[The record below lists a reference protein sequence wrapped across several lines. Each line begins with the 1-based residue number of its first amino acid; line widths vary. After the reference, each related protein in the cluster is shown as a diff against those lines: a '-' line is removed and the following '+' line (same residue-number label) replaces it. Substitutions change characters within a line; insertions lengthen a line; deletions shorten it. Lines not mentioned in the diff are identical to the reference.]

1 MRRIFL
7 IVLGVIWAFNL
18 KAQVTIEEC
27 VAKAE
32 DNYPLISKYG
42 LLESTRDID
51 LSEINNSWLPRV
63 GVYGQ
68 VTGQNV
74 VPAFP
79 KYLSDML
86 DQMGQNMKG
95 LGKVQY
101 KIGVD
106 VSQNI
111 WDGGTS
117 KARREVARAQEA
129 ASKSALDVE
138 LYTVRQRVESVFFA
152 ILLTEEQ
159 IEQSE
164 ITLNLLQKNLEQLR
178 SKVRNGVAMQSDA
191 DMVEAQALVV
201 RQNIAQAKSAMEGY
215 RDVLQLF
222 IGESIK
228 DKKLTRPSAEMPL
241 SNENK
246 RPELK
251 LFERRLQVNEATQ
264 RLTDTSLIPKI
275 GMFAQAYYGY
285 PGFDYFKSMMNRNL
299 SFNILAG
306 VKASWNIDSFYSKK
320 NTHSRT
326 IVKAQEIEADKELF
340 LFNNDIQSASQKEA
354 IRGLR
359 EVMMDDARII
369 QLRGN
374 VRRAAESQLANGIID
389 ATALLTKI
397 SDENIA
403 QLNARLHEI
412 QLIKEIYNLK
422 YTLNSSFAGER

>member
-1 MRRIFL
+1 MRKI
-7 IVLGVIWAFNL
+7 IGVLLSGLFSTFATH
-18 KAQVTIEEC
+18 AQISIEEC

-32 DNYPLISKYG
+32 ANYPIINKYG
-42 LLESTRDID
+42 LIESTRDID
-51 LSEINNSWLPRV
+51 LAEINNSWLPRI

-79 KYLSDML
+79 QTLTGVL
-86 DQMGQNMKG
+86 DQMGQRPKG

-106 VSQNI
+106 LSQNL
-111 WDGGTS
+111 WDGGAS
-117 KARREVARAQEA
+117 KARREMARVQEEA
-129 ASKSALDVE
+129 GKSALDVE
-138 LYTVRQRVESVFFA
+138 LYAVRQRVESVFFA

-159 IEQSE
+159 IAQSE
-164 ITLNLLQKNLEQLR
+164 ITCGLLQENLKQLQ

-191 DMVEAQALVV
+191 DMVEAQILSMK
-201 RQNIAQAKSAMEGY
+201 QSIAQAKSSVQGY

-222 IGESIK
+222 IGEELP
-228 DKKLTRPSAEMPL
+228 DGKLSRPSAEMPI
-241 SNENK
+241 NYENH
-246 RPELK
+246 RPELTM
-251 LFERRLQVNEATQ
+251 FEKRQLVNNAADH
-264 RLTDTSLIPKI
+264 LSDTSLMPKI

-285 PGFDYFKSMMNRNL
+285 PGLDYFKSMMNRNL

-320 NTHSRT
+320 NNRKRT
-326 IVKAQEIEADKELF
+326 MLNALDISSDKELF
-340 LFNNDIQSASQKEA
+340 LFNIDLQTASQKEA
-354 IRGLR
+354 IRGLQ
-359 EVMMDDARII
+359 EVMAEDDRII
-369 QLRGN
+369 ELRGR
-374 VRRAAESQLANGIID
+374 VRRAAESQLANGVID

-397 SDENIA
+397 SDENVA

-422 YTLNSSFAGER
+422 FTLNQ

>member
-1 MRRIFL
+1 MKFVNKKIFF
-7 IVLGVIWAFNL
+7 IILGVILALNL
-18 KAQVTIEEC
+18 KAQITIEEC
-27 VAKAE
+27 ISKAE
-32 DNYPLISKYG
+32 ANYPVISKYH
-42 LLESTRDID
+42 LLEATCDID
-51 LSEINNSWLPRV
+51 LSEINNSWLPRI

-74 VPAFP
+74 VPSFP
-79 KYLSDML
+79 KSLIGML
-86 DQMGQNMKG
+86 DQMGQSMRG

-101 KIGVD
+101 KVGVD

-111 WDGGTS
+111 WDGGAS
-117 KARREVARAQEA
+117 RARREVARAQHEV
-129 ASKSALDVE
+129 SKFALDVE
-138 LYTVRQRVESVFFA
+138 MYSVRQRVESIFFA

-164 ITLNLLQKNLEQLR
+164 ITLNLLQKNIEQLQ

-191 DMVEAQALVV
+191 DMLEAQALTLK
-201 RQNIAQAKSAMEGY
+201 QGIKLAKSASECY
-215 RDVLQLF
+215 RDALGIF
-222 IGESIK
+222 IGENIK
-228 DKKLTRPSAEMPL
+228 GMKLERPTAEMPL
-241 SNENK
+241 SHENN
-246 RPELK
+246 RPELR
-251 LFERRLQVNEATQ
+251 LFDRRSQANETAL
-264 RLTDTSLIPKI
+264 RLTDTSLMPKI

-285 PGFDYFKSMMNRNL
+285 PGFDYFKSMMNRDL

-306 VKASWNIDSFYSKK
+306 IRASWNIDSFYSKK
-320 NTHSRT
+320 NTRSQT
-326 IVKAQEIEADKELF
+326 IVRAQEIEADKDLF

-359 EVMMDDARII
+359 DVMMDDARII
-369 QLRGN
+369 QLREN

-422 YTLNSSFAGER
+422 YTLNQ

>member
-1 MRRIFL
+1 MRRIILIL
-7 IVLGVIWAFNL
+7 IVVIWAL
-18 KAQVTIEEC
+18 SIKAQVSIEEC
-27 VAKAE
+27 VAKTEA
-32 DNYPLISKYG
+32 NYPLISKYG
-42 LLESTRDID
+42 LLEATRDID
-51 LSEINNSWLPRV
+51 LAEINNSWLPRI

-79 KYLSDML
+79 KTLEGVL
-86 DQMGQNMKG
+86 DQMGQSMRG

-117 KARREVARAQEA
+117 KARREVTRAQEA
-129 ASKSALDVE
+129 ASQSALDVE
-138 LYTVRQRVESVFFA
+138 LYAVRQRVESVFFA

-159 IEQSE
+159 IEQSG
-164 ITLNLLQKNLEQLR
+164 ITLNLLQKNLQQLQ
-178 SKVRNGVAMQSDA
+178 SKVRNGVAMPSDA
-191 DMVEAQALVV
+191 DMVEAQTLTLK
-201 RQNIAQAKSAMEGY
+201 QNIAQAESAVRGY
-215 RDVLQLF
+215 REVLEIF
-222 IGESIK
+222 IGESLQ

-241 SNENK
+241 SDSNN

-251 LFERRLQVNEATQ
+251 LFEKRLHANEAAQ
-264 RLTDTSLIPKI
+264 KLTDTSLMPNI
-275 GMFAQAYYGY
+275 GLFAQAYYGY
-285 PGFDYFKSMMNRNL
+285 PGFDYFKSMMNRDL

-320 NTHSRT
+320 NNHRQTL
-326 IVKAQEIEADKELF
+326 IKEQEIEADKDIF
-340 LFNNDIQSASQKEA
+340 LFNNGIQTASQRDA
-354 IRGLR
+354 IQGLR
-359 EVMMDDARII
+359 DVMKDDARII
-369 QLRGN
+369 ELRGN
-374 VRRAAESQLANGIID
+374 VRKAAESQLANGIIN
-389 ATALLTKI
+389 ATDLLTKI

-422 YTLNSSFAGER
+422 YTLNQ